1 MDSARFDRLAR
12 LFARP
17 AQSRR
22 QLVGAALV
30 GILGGAV
37 VPGLSWSAAAGGR
50 CRHGKHRCGHGCCP
64 RRGPVCCRT
73 YCCRKGFKC
82 CGHKKCCR

>member
-17 AQSRR
+17 AHSRR

-37 VPGLSWSAAAGGR
+37 VPGLPWRAAASAK
-50 CRHGKHRCGHGCCP
+50 CPNGKHKCGGGCCP
-64 RRGPVCCRT
+64 RRGPVCCHN
-73 YCCRKGFKC
+73 YCCKKGYKC
-82 CGHKKCCR
+82 CGNKKCCK